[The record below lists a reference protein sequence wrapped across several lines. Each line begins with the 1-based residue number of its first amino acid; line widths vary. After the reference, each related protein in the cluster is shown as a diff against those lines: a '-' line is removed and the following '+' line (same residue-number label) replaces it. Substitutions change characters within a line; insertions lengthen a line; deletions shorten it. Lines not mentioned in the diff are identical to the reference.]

1 MQEYEQ
7 SHSIDSILFDG
18 KNLTNENVTRPT
30 GFIGFPSQPMA
41 PIQAPPISYP
51 VSVII
56 RKYNSY
62 LTFFFYE
69 F

>member
-18 KNLTNENVTRPT
+18 KNLTNENATRPT

-62 LTFFFYE
+62 LTFFFL
-69 F
+69 

>member
-18 KNLTNENVTRPT
+18 KNSTNENATRPT

-41 PIQAPPISYP
+41 PIQAPPINYP
-51 VSVII
+51 VSVVIPNL
-56 RKYNSY
+56 YNI
-62 LTFFFYE
+62 
-69 F
+69 